1 MKTELE
7 ELNNYTGPSMN
18 PTFKAGDGLIV
29 VPYKDK
35 KIRPGDVITFKPKD
49 RSHNVVHRVIRV
61 DRHGVYTRGDN
72 NNKVDPWILTPDDII
87 GRVVSAKRK
96 NRVFPVSGGLRGRIY
111 GLFILRYNMLIR
123 KAPGLLHS
131 IYHLVSNTGIFR
143 KLLPLS
149 NTQILS
155 FKRPNGAELQLVM
168 GKRIIARRLPG
179 SEQWQIK
186 RPFRLFID
194 EKTLP

>member
-18 PTFKAGDGLIV
+18 PTFKAGDGLVV

-35 KIRPGDVITFKPKD
+35 KIRPGDVITFRPKD

-96 NRVFPVSGGLRGRIY
+96 NREFPVSGGLRGRFY
-111 GLFILRYNMLIR
+111 GFFILRYTMLIK
-123 KAPGLLHS
+123 KALGILHP
-131 IYHLVSNTGIFR
+131 IYHLLSNTGLFR

-149 NTQILS
+149 KTQNESNSAQNGQKI
-155 FKRPNGAELQLVM
+155 PNHKLQIP
-168 GKRIIARRLPG
+168 RA
-179 SEQWQIK
+179 
-186 RPFRLFID
+186 
-194 EKTLP
+194 